1 MKFTLTPQKPRFSL
15 QEKRGFV
22 HNILFYNAIPKHYI
36 YTLYVLMQI
45 LLFAFKLFSYT

>member
-1 MKFTLTPQKPRFSL
+1 MKFTLTPQKPRLSH

-22 HNILFYNAIPKHYI
+22 HNILFCNVVPKYYI
-36 YTLYVLMQI
+36 YTLIQI